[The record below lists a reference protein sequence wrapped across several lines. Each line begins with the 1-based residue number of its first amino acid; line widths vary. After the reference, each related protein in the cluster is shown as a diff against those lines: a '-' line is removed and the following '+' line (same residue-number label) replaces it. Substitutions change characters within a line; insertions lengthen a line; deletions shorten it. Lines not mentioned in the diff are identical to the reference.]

1 MLVVLIFWIFGAAAP
16 DPVDK
21 RAHAGP
27 QDGSIPEEIQA
38 IARRVAGLSI
48 GERMKAISDP
58 WVGLPYLLDGIGEGV
73 PPDADPP
80 SRYDAFDCLS
90 FVEEVLS
97 LAWAGDPAG
106 APWVKQ
112 QLRYRDGVPRY
123 ENRRHFMDLEWVPE
137 NIAGGWFED
146 VTARYGQTHLVTKTV
161 NAATWKA
168 WKSRKRFLLTDAQL
182 PIGTISI
189 PLLSLD
195 AAAHAAASME
205 PGTLVLT
212 VRKSRDYVPIVVT
225 HLGFVIPPA
234 KPGDV
239 VRMRHCTK
247 MGDMRVRDDRLAWYF
262 DHLHEYS
269 KWPVEEIQLLKP
281 INRGPRAGALSDL
294 RAEAEQLR

>member
-1 MLVVLIFWIFGAAAP
+1 MLVVLLLALLGAASP
-16 DPVDK
+16 DGVDT

-27 QDGSIPEEIQA
+27 QDGSIPEEVQE
-38 IARRVAGLSI
+38 IARRVVGLSLA
-48 GERMKAISDP
+48 ERMKAISDP

-73 PPDADPP
+73 APDADPP

-97 LAWAGDPAG
+97 LAWAGDPTG
-106 APWVKQ
+106 APAVKE
-112 QLRYRDGVPRY
+112 QLRYRGGVVKY

-137 NIAGGWFED
+137 NIADGWFED
-146 VTARYGQTHLVTKTV
+146 VTAQYGQTHLVTKTV
-161 NAATWKA
+161 TPATWKA

-182 PIGTISI
+182 PIGTITI

-195 AAAHAAASME
+195 AAAEAAARME

-212 VRKSRDYVPIVVT
+212 VRRNRDYVPIVVT

-234 KPGDV
+234 TPGDV

-262 DHLHEYS
+262 EHLHDYS
-269 KWPVEEIQLLKP
+269 KWPVDGIQLLKP
-281 INRGPRAGALSDL
+281 VERGPRRGALAMQPTAT
-294 RAEAEQLR
+294 R